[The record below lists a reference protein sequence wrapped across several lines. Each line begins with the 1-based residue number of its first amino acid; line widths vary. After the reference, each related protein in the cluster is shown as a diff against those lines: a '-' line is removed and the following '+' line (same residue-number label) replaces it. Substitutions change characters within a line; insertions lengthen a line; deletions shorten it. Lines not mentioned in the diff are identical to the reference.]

1 MLSFKAIRHYPRIP
15 NMIKAEMFDNYKQA
29 IHRIAKLHIAN
40 LDISM
45 KRTRLAAKKNVL
57 RETVSAAGET
67 NVFNRETQSTSADN
81 VLPSSKSSESS
92 TEPSRLRTR
101 LKLENLT
108 VEKTT
113 ISTDTSVNEKKS
125 TKYLQDKKKLR
136 GVVDL
141 EMMKNELKQLEDPP
155 ATPIEIEL
163 SSTRLS
169 YDFFDVPCETLAQN
183 MLGKILVRQL
193 DNGTIL
199 KGRIV
204 ETESYLGVVDKASH
218 TYQHRITPRNAP
230 MYMPPGTIYV
240 YLTYGMYHCF
250 NVSSQESGAYVT
262 IRALEPTVG
271 LEYMEL
277 LRNICVIEGRKEKKM
292 INNIKSLESH
302 ELCNGPSEICTALD
316 IDDETFRDA
325 NIVTCHGLWIENN
338 SSVEKLNIVATPQIE
353 NEPSKFKK
361 PSKQLL
367 RFYILGNSCISQR
380 NVLYEKD
387 ACAT

>member
-250 NVSSQESGAYVT
+250 NVSSQGDGCAV
-262 IRALEPTVG
+262 
-271 LEYMEL
+271 L
-277 LRNICVIEGRKEKKM
+277 LRAVDPIQGTEHMEKFRSSRSKSKEPRKSVKQLKP
-292 INNIKSLESH
+292 H
-302 ELCNGPSEICTALD
+302 ELCNGPSKLCMAFQLEKNHSKYSMCSWRSLWLEDDGFEQEIKIVQCPRIG
-316 IDDETFRDA
+316 IDSAGPEWANKPLRYYVHGNKSVSKRD
-325 NIVTCHGLWIENN
+325 
-338 SSVEKLNIVATPQIE
+338 
-353 NEPSKFKK
+353 KK
-361 PSKQLL
+361 AEAVL
-367 RFYILGNSCISQR
+367 SQS
-380 NVLYEKD
+380 D
-387 ACAT
+387 